1 MSIRIVLVDDHEL
14 VRDGIG
20 ALLHTQPELR
30 VVGVASNGREA
41 LRVVKT
47 TSPDIIV
54 MDVSMPEM
62 NGIEATRQILQQQ
75 PGAKVLA
82 LSVHSDNNFVIEMLR
97 AGAAG
102 YLLKDSAFNE
112 LIQAIQVIMRGH
124 SYLTPSLTSAV
135 VRDYVDRLP
144 DRERAPGSTLT
155 GREREVLQLVAEGKT
170 TREIADL
177 LHLSART
184 VETHR
189 QNIMSKLDK
198 PTLAD
203 LIKYALREGLTSLD
217 S

>member
-1 MSIRIVLVDDHEL
+1 MSTRIVLVDDHEL
-14 VRDGIG
+14 VRDGIS
-20 ALLHTQPELR
+20 ALLNTQPGLE
-30 VVGVASNGREA
+30 VVGFAANGRDA
-41 LRVVKT
+41 LRAVKNAA
-47 TSPDIIV
+47 PDLVV

-62 NGIEATRQILQQQ
+62 NGIEATRQILHEQ
-75 PGAKVLA
+75 PEVKVLA
-82 LSVHSDNNFVIEMLR
+82 LSVHSDHNFVIEMLK
-97 AGAAG
+97 AGASG
-102 YLLKDSAFNE
+102 YLLKDSAFSE
-112 LIQAIQVIMRGH
+112 LIQAIHVIVGGH
-124 SYLTPSLTSAV
+124 LYLTPSLTSVV
-135 VRDYVDRLP
+135 VRDYVDHLP
-144 DRERAPGSTLT
+144 DREEAPGSVLT

-217 S
+217 D